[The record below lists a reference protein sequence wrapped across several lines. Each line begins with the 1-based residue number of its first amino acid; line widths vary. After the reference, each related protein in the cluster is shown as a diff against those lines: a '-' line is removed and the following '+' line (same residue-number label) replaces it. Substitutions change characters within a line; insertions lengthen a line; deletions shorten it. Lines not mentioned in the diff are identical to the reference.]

1 MKNCDKL
8 AVTVCTTN
16 ICNLRCGYCIASSSK
31 EQVDPKVID
40 INFAKKG
47 IKDALE
53 GYPTGVKAKCLR
65 FYSGGEP
72 TQAMR
77 IIKEC
82 VEYARLLD
90 PNIKTELQTNG
101 LFLSRDI
108 TLWIRDNISVV
119 WFSLD
124 GPPKINN
131 NNRPDKNGKGRTREI
146 EKNLKLVM
154 ENSTVGI
161 RSTIIKEEVNKQH
174 LLVEYYSKLGVKNLA
189 FNPVFNPVERNS
201 QGRKDISSFSVMD
214 FANGFLVAYKKAEKL
229 GVTLLSSLT
238 CNFDGH
244 TSLACWSCIPMPQ
257 LNVDGSVSS
266 CDLVLYEDTKEEMKT
281 FLYGE
286 WDDDNKKISYDMDK
300 INYLRKRTVEN
311 LPKCK
316 DCEVSFFCAGGCLGG
331 VAYEKGNMYDVIE
344 TDCEAIKY
352 LAKNIPLNQ
361 RKIITTHP

>member
-16 ICNLRCGYCIASSSK
+16 ICNLRCEYCIAASGK
-31 EQVDPKVID
+31 EQINPKVID
-40 INFAKKG
+40 VNFAKKG

-53 GYPTGVKAKCLR
+53 GYPTGTKAKILR

-72 TQAMR
+72 TQAFR

-82 VEYARLLD
+82 VEYAHLLD
-90 PNIKTELQTNG
+90 PSIRTELQING
-101 LFLSRDI
+101 LFLSKEI

-124 GPPKINN
+124 GLPEINDK
-131 NNRPDKNGKGRTREI
+131 NRPDKAGKGRTKEI
-146 EKNLKLVM
+146 EENLKLVM
-154 ENSTVGI
+154 EKSTIGI
-161 RSTIIKEEVNKQH
+161 RSTIIKEVVNKQH
-174 LLVEYYSKLGVKNLA
+174 LIVEYYSKLGIKNLA

-201 QGRKDISSFSVMD
+201 QGNMGITSFSIMD
-214 FANGFLVAYKKAEKL
+214 FAKGFLVAHKRANEL
-229 GVTLLSSLT
+229 GINLLSSLT
-238 CNFDGH
+238 CNFDEP
-244 TSLACWSCIPMPQ
+244 TSRACWSCIPMPQ

-266 CDLVLYEDTKEEMKT
+266 CDLVLYRDTKEEMKP

-286 WDDDNKKISYDMDK
+286 WDKDNKKIIYDMDK
-300 INYLRKRTVEN
+300 INYLRKRKLEN

-316 DCEVSFFCAGGCLGG
+316 DCEVASFCAGGCLGG
-331 VAYEKGNMYDVIE
+331 VAYEKGDMYDIIE

-352 LAKNIPLNQ
+352 LAKNIPLGEKKLTN
-361 RKIITTHP
+361 THP